1 MTLQTALLIP
11 LAEKGA
17 GAAPYLVGGLALL
30 ILLALLLAML
40 AFGKGREH
48 S

>member
-1 MTLQTALLIP
+1 MSSLIALETNIN
-11 LAEKGA
+11 
-17 GAAPYLVGGLALL
+17 LVAICIGGLALL
-30 ILLALLLAML
+30 ILLALLGGLL